1 MASLLGNVKAL
12 EKKWLQK
19 FNFHMYDNISKMDIV
34 RKIGPKHSFLPK
46 IEELKHIATYNK

>member
-1 MASLLGNVKAL
+1 MASLLGNVGPG
-12 EKKWLQK
+12 KKWLQK

-46 IEELKHIATYNK
+46 IEELKHIATYTL

>member
-1 MASLLGNVKAL
+1 MASLLGNVGPG
-12 EKKWLQK
+12 KKWLQK